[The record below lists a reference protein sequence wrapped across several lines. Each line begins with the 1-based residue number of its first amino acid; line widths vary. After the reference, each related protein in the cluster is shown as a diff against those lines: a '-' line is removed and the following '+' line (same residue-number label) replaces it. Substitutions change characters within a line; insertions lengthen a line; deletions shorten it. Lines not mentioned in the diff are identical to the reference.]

1 MSKKISSN
9 GTGNRISERKLR
21 ELNKALVKGM
31 SGRKAAKECS
41 CNFKTAC
48 KIKSKLEGKALAV
61 LDSLLAELKLP
72 LKSSADLLYLISVLK
87 LDGKELDTLIVKLV
101 ERKAKKT
108 RRKRIEIVAHEMKHD
123 LRLDMKK
130 ARHTQ

>member
-31 SGRKAAKECS
+31 SGRMAAKGCG

-48 KIKSKLEGKALAV
+48 KIKSKLKGKAVAV
-61 LDSLLAELKLP
+61 WDSLLAELKLP
-72 LKSSADLLYLISVLK
+72 KKSSADLLCLISVLK

-108 RRKRIEIVAHEMKHD
+108 RRKRIEIVAHEMKRD
-123 LRLDMKK
+123 LRLDIKK